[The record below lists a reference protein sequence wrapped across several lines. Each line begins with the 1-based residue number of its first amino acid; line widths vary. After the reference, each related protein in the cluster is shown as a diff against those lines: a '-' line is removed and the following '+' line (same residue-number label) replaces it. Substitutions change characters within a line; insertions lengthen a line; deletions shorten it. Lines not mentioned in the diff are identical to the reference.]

1 MRGKCKE
8 QIIPENRGFEEQKS
22 IEQEDQN
29 LPITVKMVNLYHA
42 SLCLARGQLKLS
54 AVSCCPDEP
63 PSYMQFIHMKEHVAI
78 NNQYKINT
86 TNLVQYKY
94 SSTVNVYNQMR
105 ILVMLCSESF

>member
-1 MRGKCKE
+1 MEFPSDLNYRWTWTSKGPPLE
-8 QIIPENRGFEEQKS
+8 F
-22 IEQEDQN
+22 
-29 LPITVKMVNLYHA
+29 
-42 SLCLARGQLKLS
+42 LAPYADGDL
-54 AVSCCPDEP
+54 
-63 PSYMQFIHMKEHVAI
+63 YMQFIHMKEHVAI